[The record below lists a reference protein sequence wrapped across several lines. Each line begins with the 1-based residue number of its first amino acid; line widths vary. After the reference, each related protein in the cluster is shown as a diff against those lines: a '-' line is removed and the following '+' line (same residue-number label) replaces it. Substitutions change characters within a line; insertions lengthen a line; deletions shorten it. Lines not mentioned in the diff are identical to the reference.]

1 MNLSEKSLAK
11 VWDNAAADVYNELA
25 AMANVPQIQ
34 RELHSVNTANKR

>member
-11 VWDNAAADVYNELA
+11 VWDAAAAAVHNELA
-25 AMANVPQIQ
+25 SMANDPQIQ